1 MKNKKAYK
9 LIVFFIIAITFMI
22 PKEAFASPHFNL
34 SVSSGDTPADYV
46 DSIKILIF
54 FTMLTLL
61 PSFIIMFTSFTR
73 ITVVFSL
80 LKNAI
85 GAQQSI
91 PSQILVGLAIFLTIF
106 IMQPVYTEINEVA
119 LKPYSNEE
127 ITFEQALENASN
139 PIKDFMLKETRQKD
153 LELFVDAAK
162 LNSGELTRKNIPLYS
177 IVPAFAISELK
188 TAFQIGFLLF
198 VPFMV
203 IDMIV
208 ASVLMSMGMMMLP
221 PTVISLAFKLLLFV
235 MVDGWNLIVKS
246 LIKVSEA
253 LLNGIIKESIMTV
266 IKVAG
271 PFLAAALII
280 GLIISIIQATTQI
293 QEQTLTFV
301 PKLLG
306 ICAIGLFLASWISKT
321 MVQYTENIYNIITKI
336 S

>member
-34 SVSSGDTPADYV
+34 SVSSGDSPADYV

-162 LNSGELTRKNIPLYS
+162 LNSGELTRKNIPLYA

-246 LIKVSEA
+246 LITSF
-253 LLNGIIKESIMTV
+253 S
-266 IKVAG
+266 
-271 PFLAAALII
+271 
-280 GLIISIIQATTQI
+280 
-293 QEQTLTFV
+293 
-301 PKLLG
+301 
-306 ICAIGLFLASWISKT
+306 
-321 MVQYTENIYNIITKI
+321 
-336 S
+336 

>member
-1 MKNKKAYK
+1 MEFVLMSIKIIGTLIVLILLMLLLLKFNESKLNEVNSRKTIRVIERTQLSKDVSLQIIKIGKKAYVMSVSPSKGEFIKELTEEELNEIEVLKKFEIEKNKEAFNNIIKPFEEVINMKNKKAYK

-91 PSQILVGLAIFLTIF
+91 PSQILVGLAIFLTIL

-162 LNSGELTRKNIPLYS
+162 LNSGELTRKNIPLYLFKYEN
-177 IVPAFAISELK
+177 INFI
-188 TAFQIGFLLF
+188 FYFLSCF
-198 VPFMV
+198 
-203 IDMIV
+203 
-208 ASVLMSMGMMMLP
+208 
-221 PTVISLAFKLLLFV
+221 FKSLLL
-235 MVDGWNLIVKS
+235 
-246 LIKVSEA
+246 
-253 LLNGIIKESIMTV
+253 
-266 IKVAG
+266 
-271 PFLAAALII
+271 
-280 GLIISIIQATTQI
+280 
-293 QEQTLTFV
+293 
-301 PKLLG
+301 
-306 ICAIGLFLASWISKT
+306 
-321 MVQYTENIYNIITKI
+321 
-336 S
+336 

>member
-46 DSIKILIF
+46 DSIILIF

-246 LIKVSEA
+246 LITSF
-253 LLNGIIKESIMTV
+253 S
-266 IKVAG
+266 
-271 PFLAAALII
+271 
-280 GLIISIIQATTQI
+280 
-293 QEQTLTFV
+293 
-301 PKLLG
+301 
-306 ICAIGLFLASWISKT
+306 
-321 MVQYTENIYNIITKI
+321 
-336 S
+336 